1 MEQESIL
8 IEVLTPEGQ
17 ALSVRTRAFTL
28 NTALGRMGVMK
39 GHAPL
44 AALVE
49 PGPRIWQTAEG
60 ESRLELGKGLLEL
73 HWDKATILVEQAGR
87 PAKESKEEKLRRG
100 RYGK

>member
-17 ALSVRTRAFTL
+17 ALSVRTWAFTL
-28 NTALGRMGVMK
+28 NTALGRMGVMR
-39 GHAPL
+39 GHAPI

-49 PGPRIWQTAEG
+49 KGPLIWQTEAG
-60 ESRLELGKGLLEL
+60 ESRMELGRGLLEL

-87 PAKESKEEKLRRG
+87 PAKKANEDKARRG